1 MSYSPRPLRR
11 HALPFLLLLTGL
23 LMAVAA
29 VATACGKDGEEEAAG
44 GGRIKVVT
52 SIELFADLIR
62 PVAGE
67 RAEVVALIPAGA
79 DPHTYEP
86 VPSKI
91 ADISKADLVLL
102 NGVGLEETLM
112 DVIKNNVGSGVPV
125 VEMSAGL
132 PVLQGEDQDTGN
144 PHLWLN
150 VRNAMHY
157 VEAARD
163 ALIQVDPEGEAVY
176 GANAQAYLAELE
188 DLDRQMEQDIA
199 SIPAER
205 RKLVTFHDAFPYL
218 AERYGLELVGVVVRS
233 PGQEPSAGEV
243 ADLAR
248 TIEDQNVPAVFAE
261 PQFSARVLELA
272 AEDARVAVCALYSD
286 AFDDDVHTYVEL
298 VRFDAAE
305 LVRCLANGGSADQ

>member
-1 MSYSPRPLRR
+1 MSCPPRPLRR
-11 HALPFLLLLTGL
+11 QALPFLLLLTGL
-23 LMAVAA
+23 LLAVAA
-29 VATACGKDGEEEAAG
+29 AATACGKDGEEETAG
-44 GGRIKVVT
+44 GGGTKIVT

-62 PVAGE
+62 PVAGD
-67 RAEVVALIPAGA
+67 RAQVIALVPAGA

-112 DVIKNNVGSGVPV
+112 DIIKNNVGNGVPV
-125 VEMSAGL
+125 IEMSAGL
-132 PVLQGEDQDTGN
+132 PVLQGEDQGTGN

-150 VRNAMHY
+150 VRNAEHY

-176 GANAQAYLAELE
+176 DANAQAYLAELA
-188 DLDRQMEQDIA
+188 DLDREVEQSIA

-248 TIEDQNVPAVFAE
+248 TIEKQNVQAVFAE

-272 AEDARVAVCALYSD
+272 AEDAGVEVCALYSD
-286 AFDDDVHTYVEL
+286 AFGDGVDSYVKL
-298 VRFDAAE
+298 MQFNASE
-305 LVRCLANGGSADQ
+305 LVRCLGGTAGQ